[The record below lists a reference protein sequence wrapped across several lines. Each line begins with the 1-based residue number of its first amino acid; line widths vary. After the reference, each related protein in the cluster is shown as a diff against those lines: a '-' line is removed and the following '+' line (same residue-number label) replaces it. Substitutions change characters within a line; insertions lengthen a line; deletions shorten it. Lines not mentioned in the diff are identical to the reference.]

1 MSGMVFEAQ
10 NKLFEHQVSMHLCF
24 SFLPLSPIRNYEM
37 TELLVRLINTTIVV
51 LWHVRVRAHYPS
63 KNTRTGL

>member
-10 NKLFEHQVSMHLCF
+10 NKLFDHQVSMLFHL
-24 SFLPLSPIRNYEM
+24 SFLPLFPIWEYKM
-37 TELLVRLINTTIVV
+37 TELLVRLTNTTIVV
-51 LWHVRVRAHYPS
+51 LWHVRVRAHYPG